1 MQQVFVTVG
10 TTFPTLD
17 LASHYREYQVIQCQR
32 GDQALDM
39 LVHLKQLQAP
49 ILLVMVDQQLPD
61 MKGMAFLAQAKQH
74 VPGAKCLVVTDQQ
87 SSESLGVL
95 HFKVDAL
102 LSTCVPPED
111 FFFPVVD
118 ALLSQEAGVTRD
130 VVCAPRCHRM
140 CVIGHRWSADSHQV
154 KDFLARHAI
163 PFQWV
168 DLETYPEALQMGE
181 HGGVPLPLPI
191 LQFPDGSVL
200 SQPTLA
206 QLAAKIGLMMHSEIP
221 FYDLIIIGAG
231 PSGLAAAVYGASEG
245 LRTAVIERDVP
256 GGQAGMSSRIENY
269 LGFPIGLPGA
279 ELAIRGSAQAARL
292 GAHIFS
298 PQEVVGIRVAD
309 SYRYVTLADG
319 SELGCYALA
328 LATGVSYRTLAV
340 PDLDRLTG
348 SGVYYGAAMTEAA
361 TCQGKQ
367 VFVVGGANSVGQA
380 ALYFADYAQHVTLL
394 VRGAS
399 LEESMSSYLLQE
411 MALRD
416 NITVETQT
424 EVAGCFGGDHLEH
437 LRLREN
443 TTGSERLVEAAALFI
458 FIGATPS
465 TSWLPD
471 TLMRDQ
477 AGFVLTGPQAK
488 GDHWPLDRDPLLLE
502 TSIPGIFA
510 VGDVRA
516 ASIKRVA
523 SATGDGAVAV
533 SLIHHYLG
541 FVR

>member
-1 MQQVFVTVG
+1 MQQVFFTVG
-10 TTFPTLD
+10 KTFSPLD
-17 LASHYREYQVIQCQR
+17 LASRYREYQVIQCQR

-39 LVHLKQLQAP
+39 LLSLRQLQVP
-49 ILLVMVDQQLPD
+49 VVLLMVDQHLPD
-61 MKGMAFLAQAKQH
+61 MAGVTFLEQAKHH
-74 VPGAKCLVVTDQQ
+74 VPTAKCLLVTDQQ
-87 SSESLGVL
+87 APESLGVL
-95 HFKVDAL
+95 HVKVDAL

-111 FFFPVVD
+111 FFFPVLD
-118 ALLSQEAGVTRD
+118 ALLSQERD
-130 VVCAPRCHRM
+130 VACSPLFHGIRVT
-140 CVIGHRWSADSHQV
+140 GHRWSAASHQV

-168 DLETYPEALQMGE
+168 DLETHSEARQMVE
-181 HGGVPLPLPI
+181 HGGAPLQFPI
-191 LQFPDGSVL
+191 LQFSDGSVL

-206 QLAAKIGLMMHSEIP
+206 QLAEKLGLTMHSEIP

-231 PSGLAAAVYGASEG
+231 PAGLASAVYGASEG

-292 GAHIFS
+292 GAHMLS
-298 PQEVVGIRVAD
+298 PQEVVGMRVAD
-309 SYRYVTLADG
+309 PYRYVTLADG
-319 SELGCYALA
+319 SELGCYALV

-361 TCQGKQ
+361 ACQGRQ
-367 VFVVGGANSVGQA
+367 VFVVGGANSAGQA

-411 MALRD
+411 IALRD
-416 NITVETQT
+416 NITVETHT
-424 EVAGCFGGDHLEH
+424 EVASCFGEEHLEH

-443 TTGSERLVEAAALFI
+443 TTGTERLVEAAALFI

-471 TLMRDQ
+471 AFLRDQ

-488 GDHWPLDRDPLLLE
+488 GDQWSLDRDPLLLE

-541 FVR
+541 SLR